1 MMINKLTPPSPQHLS
16 PLLSALSTHTPP
28 LTPPPSPLFPL
39 TILIPLPPPTAASR
53 HASAASTKK
62 PLETALFALREARGM
77 MRKRLRG
84 MALGRVV
91 GPDEMRRAEAELE
104 RRNEGGVGEV
114 RGLVEGVRRRVL
126 EG

>member
-1 MMINKLTPPSPQHLS
+1 
-16 PLLSALSTHTPP
+16 
-28 LTPPPSPLFPL
+28 
-39 TILIPLPPPTAASR
+39 
-53 HASAASTKK
+53 
-62 PLETALFALREARGM
+62 
-77 MRKRLRG
+77 